1 MTQGGRMKTAAVAA
15 GVTLMASGLVTHV
28 LGASWDE
35 KVFSTHVDF
44 DSVAMAG
51 PAALPALIERG
62 RQLFK
67 AKFTTEDGAGRPKAT
82 QAIIPTKRKHGV
94 NPPFSRTS
102 GPDSN
107 SCFGCHNDPVVGGSG
122 DDVANVFVSEGFE
135 SAEFDNVDPTFSSER
150 HTIALMGAGLV
161 ELLAREMT
169 ADLQSVR
176 YGAIT
181 AHPDGIVDLDRI
193 EGVDADLIVRPFSRK
208 GVFTSLRQ
216 FTINAMNVHHGM
228 EATERFGVRWTG
240 SHDFS
245 ESGVPDAVTA
255 GDISAMTLFQASLAP
270 PTVKKDLPDD
280 WRIAAEKGAKEFSSL
295 GCSSCHIQELPLKS
309 MLFTD
314 PAPYD
319 MAGTLRAGET
329 GEEITLD
336 LSKLP
341 FAGQIRKNDKGEWLI
356 PLFSDLKR
364 HLMVDAEVNALGNEL
379 QAQRFVERD
388 VFLTP
393 RLWGVGSTAPYG
405 HRGNF
410 RSIDEIISAHGGEA
424 LFARNAYLG
433 EDKAARE
440 NVIAFLRSLQIEAPQ

>member
-1 MTQGGRMKTAAVAA
+1 
-15 GVTLMASGLVTHV
+15 
-28 LGASWDE
+28 
-35 KVFSTHVDF
+35 
-44 DSVAMAG
+44 
-51 PAALPALIERG
+51 
-62 RQLFK
+62 
-67 AKFTTEDGAGRPKAT
+67 
-82 QAIIPTKRKHGV
+82 
-94 NPPFSRTS
+94 
-102 GPDSN
+102 
-107 SCFGCHNDPVVGGSG
+107 
-122 DDVANVFVSEGFE
+122 
-135 SAEFDNVDPTFSSER
+135 
-150 HTIALMGAGLV
+150 
-161 ELLAREMT
+161 
-169 ADLQSVR
+169 
-176 YGAIT
+176 
-181 AHPDGIVDLDRI
+181 
-193 EGVDADLIVRPFSRK
+193 
-208 GVFTSLRQ
+208 
-216 FTINAMNVHHGM
+216 
-228 EATERFGVRWTG
+228 
-240 SHDFS
+240 
-245 ESGVPDAVTA
+245 VPDAVTA

-270 PTVKKDLPDD
+270 PTVKQDLPED
-280 WRIAAEKGAKEFSSL
+280 WRIAAAKGAKEFSSL

-341 FAGQIRKNDKGEWLI
+341 FAGQLPRNDKGEWLI

-410 RSIDEIISAHGGEA
+410 RSLDEIITAHGGEA

-440 NVIAFLRSLQIEAPQ
+440 NVIAFLRSLDIEAAP